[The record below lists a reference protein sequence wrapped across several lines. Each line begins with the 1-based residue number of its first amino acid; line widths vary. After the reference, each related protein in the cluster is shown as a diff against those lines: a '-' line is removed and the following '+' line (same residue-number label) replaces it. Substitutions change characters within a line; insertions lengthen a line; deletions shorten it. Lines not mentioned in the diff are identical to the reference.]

1 MMKNILLLG
10 LIVLSA
16 SSLKA
21 QDSVK
26 VRDVYINMHNKY
38 ISMLSSNA
46 QKDDKNKLI
55 THHDIGTGYLKLEK
69 ADSPTKIFLQLYKSD
84 EAEWYVLVYT
94 QKCTSGACTNQIKV
108 YKTSDYSDVTNEVF
122 KESDVSAKDV
132 RKKVKDAYK
141 DTYSSDDFFN
151 ENGYKKDEALLQALI
166 WEVDRNNG
174 LVSLKEIKLPFVI
187 QLYAWNSRKAI
198 FETSK

>member
-1 MMKNILLLG
+1 
-10 LIVLSA
+10 
-16 SSLKA
+16 
-21 QDSVK
+21 
-26 VRDVYINMHNKY
+26 
-38 ISMLSSNA
+38 LSSNA

-69 ADSPTKIFLQLYKSD
+69 TDSPTKIFLQLYKSD
-84 EAEWYVLVYT
+84 KAEWYVLVYT
-94 QKCTSGACTNQIKV
+94 QNCSSGNCTNQIKV

-132 RKKVKDAYK
+132 RKKVKEAYK
-141 DTYSSDDFFN
+141 DIYSSDDFFN

-187 QLYAWNSRKAI
+187 QAYAWN
-198 FETSK
+198 